1 MLSRVADTIYWL
13 GRYMERT
20 QSMLQVVRISYITSQ
35 DEQRYLG
42 WKPLLN
48 NYGDLTREEINE
60 TVRDTAQIIGH
71 LVFDKSNAVSAYN
84 NIMHGRENARA
95 VQDHITKEVW
105 QSLNEYYH
113 TIRQEEVARQATVED
128 PVSGLDILLRQ
139 GLLFSGTVQHTM
151 PRDEGYVFL
160 NMGKYLERAIQTT
173 DIIRLNQHAFS
184 QTEQHPMG
192 APELRYVLYA
202 LYGHELYSKTYKGI
216 LDAQSVLHMIVYNQD
231 FPHSL
236 AYSLR
241 QLMRGCERLKDKS
254 LPASYEQLRFLVGKA
269 KNSVTYSGLQ
279 AGNEALL
286 DQFLLQTRNEL
297 LEITTA
303 LNKYYFGNS

>member
-113 TIRQEEVARQATVED
+113 TIRQEEVARHATVED

-184 QTEQHPMG
+184 QSEQHPMG

-216 LDAQSVLHMIVYNQD
+216 LDAESVLHMIVYNQD

-236 AYSLR
+236 SYSLR

-254 LPASYEQLRFLVGKA
+254 LPASYEQLRFLVGKV

-297 LEITTA
+297 LEVTAA

>member
-139 GLLFSGTVQHTM
+139 GLLFNGTVQHTM

-173 DIIRLNQHAFS
+173 DILRLNQHSFS
-184 QTEQHPMG
+184 QTEQYPMG

-254 LPASYEQLRFLVGKA
+254 LPASYEQLRFLVGKV
-269 KNSVTYSGLQ
+269 KNSVMYSSLQ
-279 AGNEALL
+279 VDNEALL

-297 LEITTA
+297 LEVTSA

>member
-35 DEQRYLG
+35 DEHRYLG
-42 WKPLLN
+42 WKPLLH

-71 LVFDKSNAVSAYN
+71 LVFDKANAVSAYN

-139 GLLFSGTVQHTM
+139 GLLFTGTVQHTM

-216 LDAQSVLHMIVYNQD
+216 LDAESVLHMIVYNQD

-236 AYSLR
+236 SYSLR

-254 LPASYEQLRFLVGKA
+254 LPASYEQLRFLVGKV

-279 AGNEALL
+279 AGNEAVL

>member
-20 QSMLQVVRISYITSQ
+20 QSMLQVIRISYITSQ

-42 WKPLLN
+42 WQPLLH
-48 NYGDLTREEINE
+48 NYGDLTQKEITE
-60 TVRDTAQIIGH
+60 TVRDTTQVISH
-71 LVFDKSNAVSAYN
+71 LVFDKSNAASAYN

-113 TIRQEEVARQATVED
+113 TIRQEELAHHATRED
-128 PVSGLDILLRQ
+128 PVSGLDMLLRQ
-139 GLLFSGTVQHTM
+139 GLLFAGTVQHTM

-160 NMGKYLERAIQTT
+160 NLGKFLERAIQTT
-173 DIIRLNQHAFS
+173 DILRLNQQAFS
-184 QTEQHPMG
+184 LSEQHPMG
-192 APELRYVLYA
+192 APELRNVLYA

-216 LDAQSVLHMIVYNQD
+216 LDAQSVLHMIVYEAD

-236 AYSLR
+236 SYSLR
-241 QLMRGCERLKDKS
+241 QLLRYCQWLKDKS
-254 LPASYEQLRFLVGKA
+254 LSTSYEQVHFLVGKV
-269 KNSVTYSGLQ
+269 KNSVTYSSLKVSNQ
-279 AGNEALL
+279 ALL
-286 DQFLLQTRNEL
+286 DDFLLRTRTEL
-297 LEITTA
+297 VEIATA
-303 LNKYYFGNS
+303 LNKYYFGNT

>member
-139 GLLFSGTVQHTM
+139 GLLFNGTVQHTM

-173 DIIRLNQHAFS
+173 DILRLNLQAFL
-184 QTEQHPMG
+184 QTEQYPMG

-254 LPASYEQLRFLVGKA
+254 LPASYEQLRFLVGKV
-269 KNSVTYSGLQ
+269 KNSVTYSSLQ
-279 AGNEALL
+279 VDNEALL

-297 LEITTA
+297 LEVTSA

>member
-35 DEQRYLG
+35 DEHRYGG
-42 WKPLLN
+42 WKSLLH
-48 NYGDLTREEINE
+48 NYGDLSQEEIND
-60 TVRDTAQIIGH
+60 TVRNTAHIIRH

-84 NIMHGRENARA
+84 NVMHGRENARA

-113 TIRQEEVARQATVED
+113 TIRQEEVAREATLED
-128 PVSGLDILLRQ
+128 PVSGLDMLLRQ
-139 GLLFSGTVQHTM
+139 GLLFTGTVQHTM

-173 DIIRLNQHAFS
+173 DIIRLNQQAFA

-216 LDAQSVLHMIVYNQD
+216 LDAQSVLQMIVYDQD

-236 AYSLR
+236 SYSLR
-241 QLMRGCERLKDKS
+241 QLMRCCERIKDKS
-254 LPASYEQLRFLVGKA
+254 LPTSYEQLRFLVGRV

-279 AGNEALL
+279 VGNVPLL
-286 DQFLLQTRNEL
+286 EQFLLQTRTEL
-297 LEITTA
+297 LEITNA